1 MEPDQTDAELHGP
14 GHDGHVETTPD
25 SATWDVEEDA
35 EIEVLGDD
43 HEPVDVVDLV
53 DESWA
58 PGQPPPGVPGDEVLH
73 VHRLTEGEPSADELD
88 LDESARDR
96 LGLAP
101 DELVEGE
108 TE

>member
-1 MEPDQTDAELHGP
+1 MERDRTSGEPQRRGYDA
-14 GHDGHVETTPD
+14 DVEATPD
-25 SATWDVEEDA
+25 SATWDADEDA
-35 EIEVLGDD
+35 EIELLGD

-73 VHRLTEGEPSADELD
+73 VHRLTERESPADELD
-88 LDESARDR
+88 LDELVQDR
-96 LGLAP
+96 LALAP
-101 DELVEGE
+101 DEFVEDE